1 MKSKYK
7 KLLIGFIFLIA
18 AAGIIVGAVK
28 IHEKIQDKKNGIGN
42 VIDTYKGVNVYYN
55 GEDYGKNH
63 GKSYSKD
70 RYYYGYKW
78 QCVEYVKRFYYEA
91 KNHKM
96 PDVYGNAKD
105 FFDDDLSQGELNEKR
120 GLYQYRNGGDE
131 KPCEDDLLVFTDTT
145 YGHVVIISEVGDD
158 YVEVVQQNMGQDSR
172 DRFELKCVDG
182 NYYIGGKRE
191 PAGWLRLKS

>member
-1 MKSKYK
+1 MKSKYRK
-7 KLLIGFIFLIA
+7 LFMGFILLIT
-18 AAGIIVGAVK
+18 AAGVIAGVIK
-28 IHEKIQDKKNGIGN
+28 INEKIQDRKNGIGN
-42 VIDTYKGVNVYYN
+42 IIDTYKGVNVYYN

-70 RYYYGYKW
+70 GYYYGYKW

-105 FFDDDLSQGELNEKR
+105 FFDDDLNQGDLNKKR
-120 GLYQYRNGGDE
+120 GLYQYKNGGDE
-131 KPCEDDLLVFTDTT
+131 KPQEDDLLVFTDTT
-145 YGHVVIISEVGDD
+145 YGHVVIISEVYDD

-172 DRFELKCVDG
+172 DKFDLKYIDG
-182 NYYIGGKRE
+182 KYYIGGKRE
-191 PAGWLRLKS
+191 PAGWLRLK

>member
-1 MKSKYK
+1 MKRMYK
-7 KLLIGFIFLIA
+7 KIFTGGICIIA
-18 AAGIIVGAVK
+18 AACVIAGVLKVN
-28 IHEKIQDKKNGIGN
+28 ENIQDSRNGIGKT
-42 VIDTYKGVNVYYN
+42 IDSYKGVDVYYN

-78 QCVEYVKRFYYEA
+78 QCVEYVKRFYYKA
-91 KNHKM
+91 KSHKM

-105 FFDDDLSQGELNEKR
+105 FFDDNLSQGEFNEKR

-131 KPCEDDLLVFTDTT
+131 KPCEDDLLVFTDTS

-158 YVEVVQQNMGQDSR
+158 YVEVVQQNMGYESR
-172 DRFELKCVDG
+172 DRFNLTYSDG
-182 NYYIGGKRE
+182 KYYIGGKRE
-191 PAGWLRLKS
+191 PAGWLRLK

>member
-1 MKSKYK
+1 MKSKYRK
-7 KLLIGFIFLIA
+7 LFMGFILLIT
-18 AAGIIVGAVK
+18 AAGVIAGVIK
-28 IHEKIQDKKNGIGN
+28 INEKIQDRKNGIGN
-42 VIDTYKGVNVYYN
+42 IIDTYKGVNVYYN

-70 RYYYGYKW
+70 GYYYGYKW

-105 FFDDDLSQGELNEKR
+105 FFDDDLNQGDLNKKR
-120 GLYQYRNGGDE
+120 GLYQYKNGGDE
-131 KPCEDDLLVFTDTT
+131 KPREDDLLVFTDTT

-172 DRFELKCVDG
+172 DKFDLKYIDG
-182 NYYIGGKRE
+182 KYYIGGKRE
-191 PAGWLRLKS
+191 PAGWLRLK